1 MFIITNETIKEEY
14 KQEINISSSPPHTTS
29 ILLGVE
35 D

>member
-14 KQEINISSSPPHTTS
+14 KQEINISSSPPPTTS